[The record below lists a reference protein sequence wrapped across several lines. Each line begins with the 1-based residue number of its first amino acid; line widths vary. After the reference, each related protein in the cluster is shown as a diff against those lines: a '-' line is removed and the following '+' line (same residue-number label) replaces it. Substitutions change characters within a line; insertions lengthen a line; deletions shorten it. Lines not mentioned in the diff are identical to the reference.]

1 MLLNGGGALD
11 STASL
16 LIFLQEIKIPVPVKG
31 WWTLGNVLVCQ
42 MQSSC
47 GKIKKTPKL
56 KTFTIHSQDHL
67 RRQCTTVSIT

>member
-31 WWTLGNVLVCQ
+31 WWTLGNMLVCQ
-42 MQSSC
+42 M
-47 GKIKKTPKL
+47 
-56 KTFTIHSQDHL
+56 
-67 RRQCTTVSIT
+67 